1 MKKIVYPIL
10 LLVLTACKG
19 NQQTTN
25 NESAA
30 IPVAETIADT
40 IAQPEV
46 DAITSATSKPNQ
58 VSFNGRIVLPPQ
70 RQATI
75 ALTMGGIVKKASLLP
90 GQWVAAN
97 SVIATLENPE
107 FITLQQTYLDSH
119 AQTEYLLAEYERQK
133 NLSAE
138 QAASQKKFQ
147 QSKADFLSMKSRQD
161 AAAAQ
166 LSLLGVQTEALLKNG
181 IQPLLEVKAPIS
193 GYAANVAMNIGKY
206 INPGEAL
213 CELIDKSSPML
224 CLTTYEKDLAD
235 IQVGSPVQFRVNG
248 MGTQTFHGIV
258 ISIGQKVDETNRS
271 LEVYASIKEE
281 NVQFRP
287 GMYITA
293 HIQKQYLTNCDNSL
307 AILYP
312 VTHNLPL
319 SLLYDSQS
327 NKKR

>member
-213 CELIDKSSPML
+213 CELIDKSNPML

-248 MGTQTFHGIV
+248 MGTQTFSRHRDFHRTKSRRNQSFARGV
-258 ISIGQKVDETNRS
+258 CFHQGGKMCNSAPVCMSRHT
-271 LEVYASIKEE
+271 
-281 NVQFRP
+281 FR
-287 GMYITA
+287 
-293 HIQKQYLTNCDNSL
+293 NN
-307 AILYP
+307 
-312 VTHNLPL
+312 N
-319 SLLYDSQS
+319 
-327 NKKR
+327 

>member
-281 NVQFRP
+281 NVQFQIGRASCTIP
-287 GMYITA
+287 PRYVCHG
-293 HIQKQYLTNCDNSL
+293 
-307 AILYP
+307 
-312 VTHNLPL
+312 THSETIIDQL
-319 SLLYDSQS
+319 
-327 NKKR
+327 